1 MTARMCI
8 LSCVFALSLLSFGCV
23 GSGTNQGGDTPPTA
37 QGNCEAAYAYAPGAY
52 IINIVSGD
60 AVILDPTSN
69 DFYLFCTPA
78 EARKH
83 LDKRIAE
90 KALPPGDW
98 KVYRVYGT
106 WDELV
111 TEISPGNFLLNV
123 PAPIVDWVD

>member
-1 MTARMCI
+1 MTARAWI
-8 LSCVFALSLLSFGCV
+8 LSCVFALSLMTAGCFG
-23 GSGTNQGGDTPPTA
+23 STATQGGDTPAIA
-37 QGNCEAAYAYAPGAY
+37 QGACEAAYAYAPGAY

-78 EARKH
+78 DARKH
-83 LDKRIAE
+83 LAKRIQE
-90 KALPPGDW
+90 KALPDGDW
-98 KVYRVYGT
+98 KIYRVHGT

-123 PAPIVDWVD
+123 PAPLVDWVD